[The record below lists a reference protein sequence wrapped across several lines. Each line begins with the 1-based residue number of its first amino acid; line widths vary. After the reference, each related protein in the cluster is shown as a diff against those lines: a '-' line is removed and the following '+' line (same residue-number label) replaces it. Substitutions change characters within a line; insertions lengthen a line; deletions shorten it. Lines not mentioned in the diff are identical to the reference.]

1 MKRIVILGGGFG
13 GVYAARWLEKLLRPG
28 EADIC
33 LINRED
39 YFVFQPLLPEVIS
52 GSIGLLD
59 TISPI
64 RRLCPRTRLYVR
76 DVDSIDLA
84 HRIVRLTPTFRPRK
98 LELPYDCL
106 VIAVGSTDDFSRIP
120 GLADHAIPFR
130 NLGDALRLRNA
141 ALHALE
147 EADNETDPDFRRTLL
162 TFVVA
167 GGGFSGIE
175 VMAEL
180 NDFVRAAVRH
190 FHSLRQEE
198 ISCVLVHSGDRILPE
213 ITAELALYAQKLLA
227 KRGVTLKLNARLAAA
242 SADSAVLSTGE
253 TILTRTL
260 VSTVPAGPVP
270 LIQSLD
276 CEKERGKLPTNSR
289 LELKGYEGQVWVLGD
304 CAAIHLDDGS
314 TAPPTAQH
322 AAREARIAAVNIA
335 AALRGQPQTA
345 FAFRGLGKM
354 GSLGHHSAVAEVLGF
369 CFSGFLAWFLWRTIY
384 LMKLPGLN
392 RKLRVALD
400 WLTALLFPTDL
411 VQLRVQAS
419 STICTGHF
427 ERGETVFQQGDLGDS
442 MYVVRS
448 GEVEIIRD
456 GVGVTRLGAGEYFGE
471 LALLRDHGRSATV
484 RATQPTDV
492 LLIPKREFVQLLAA
506 FPEFSASLVGVAA
519 QRGAGVAQGPG
530 PSNAREL
537 GDS

>member
-1 MKRIVILGGGFG
+1 MKRIVILGGGFA
-13 GVYAARWLEKLLRPG
+13 GVYAARWLEKLLQPG
-28 EADIC
+28 EADIS
-33 LINRED
+33 LVNRED

-76 DVDSIDLA
+76 DVDSIDLKQ
-84 HRIVRLTPTFRPRK
+84 RIVRLTPAFRPRT
-98 LELPYDCL
+98 LDLPYDYL
-106 VIAVGSTDDFSRIP
+106 VIAVGATDDFSRIP

-147 EADNETDPDFRRTLL
+147 EADNETDADFRRTLL
-162 TFVVA
+162 TFIVA
-167 GGGFSGIE
+167 GGGFSGVE

-190 FHSLRQEE
+190 FRSVRQDE
-198 ISCVLVHSGDRILPE
+198 INCFLVHSGDRILPE
-213 ITAELALYAQKLLA
+213 ITAELAAYAQKLLA
-227 KRGVTLKLNARLAAA
+227 KRGVKLKLKARLAAA

-253 TILTRTL
+253 VIPTRTL

-270 LIQSLD
+270 LIQSLE
-276 CEKERGKLPTNSR
+276 CEKDRGKLPTNSTM
-289 LELKGYEGQVWVLGD
+289 ELKGYEGQVWVLGD
-304 CAAIHLDDGS
+304 CAAIHMDDGS

-322 AAREARIAAVNIA
+322 AVREARTA
-335 AALRGQPQTA
+335 AANIVATLRGQPPTG

-354 GSLGHHSAVAEVLGF
+354 GSLGHHSAVAEVFGL
-369 CFSGFLAWFLWRTIY
+369 CFSGFFAWFLWRAIY
-384 LMKLPGLN
+384 LMKLPGVN

-400 WLTALLFPTDL
+400 WFTALLFPMDL

-419 STICTGHF
+419 RTISTGHF
-427 ERGETVFQQGDLGDS
+427 EAGEAVFQQGDLGDS

-456 GVGVTRLGAGEYFGE
+456 GVSVVRLGAGEYFGE
-471 LALLRDHGRSATV
+471 LALLHEHGRSATV
-484 RATQPTDV
+484 RATKPTDV

-506 FPEFSASLVGVAA
+506 FPEFGAGLAGIAA
-519 QRGAGVAQGPG
+519 QRQAGIGEGP
-530 PSNAREL
+530 AR
-537 GDS
+537 